1 MAKANVKTS
10 SKIKSKSAPKTS
22 KKGVGKA
29 GSELQKNVK

>member
-1 MAKANVKTS
+1 MAKSNVKTS
-10 SKIKSKSAPKTS
+10 PKIKSKSTPKTS